1 MISNFLLGMMIL
13 SYSIPISYI
22 YRNYTNKNQSISSVI
37 GSDECQRFIL
47 VGMIIMGTFTVLY
60 ELNRQLVFSG
70 LISMISMISMICLLV
85 GIYGVIL
92 VKEDRNIHYVFAVFV
107 FISIIAFMGMH
118 CWCNFCDN
126 FLNFSLY
133 VQILFLGVLACSMVK
148 DMNIFFCE
156 SFLIINFAIY
166 YLYLH
171 IIYNK

>member
-1 MISNFLLGMMIL
+1 MMFGISTFLLIMMFL

-22 YRNYTNKNQSISSVI
+22 YRNYTCENQSISSVI

-60 ELNRQLVFSG
+60 ELNRQLVG
-70 LISMISMISMICLLV
+70 LLPYIPIIGVLI

-92 VKEDRNIHYVFAVFV
+92 VKEDRTIHYAFAGLVFL
-107 FISIIAFMGMH
+107 SIIGFMFIH

-126 FLNFSLY
+126 FLNFCLY
-133 VQILFLGVLACSMVK
+133 VELLFLVVLVCSMIK

>member
-1 MISNFLLGMMIL
+1 MISNFLLVMMFL

-22 YRNYTNKNQSISSVI
+22 YRNYTYKNQSISSLI
-37 GSDECQRFIL
+37 GSDECKRFIL

-60 ELNRQLVFSG
+60 ELNRKCISSVISIIG
-70 LISMISMISMICLLV
+70 VLI

-92 VKEDRNIHYVFAVFV
+92 VKEDRNIHYVFAVLV
-107 FISIIAFMGMH
+107 FISIISFMGIH
-118 CWCNFCDN
+118 CWFNFCDN

-133 VQILFLGVLACSMVK
+133 VQILFLGVLLFSMVK